1 MEPWQLGV
9 MEAAGLITSG
19 QLSPVA
25 LTESLLSRV
34 TALDGD
40 LDAWVT
46 VDAEGALGAAQDVA
60 GRLARGGPV
69 GRMAGVPVGIKDVID
84 VAGLRTTASSRALAD
99 FTPEADAAC
108 VTLLRA
114 ADATVLGKL
123 HTAEFAVADPPPTRN
138 PWAAEHTPGG
148 SSSGSAVAVAAGMVP
163 AALGTQTGGSTL
175 RPAAYN
181 GIVGLKASYGL
192 VSNRGVIAVAWSFDH
207 VGILARSVADAA
219 GVLGV
224 IAGHDPLDLS
234 SAPEAAGFILPALD
248 ARRPPTIGLIRTHF
262 LEVCEPEVLAHTLE
276 VAAKLEA
283 SGAQGREIV
292 LPRSYGRIAAT
303 VQRIF
308 RPETYASHRERYE
321 QRGHLYGPKIAALIE
336 EGRGMPAFEYVEA
349 ARERPSVVAELEA
362 ALAGVDIA
370 LTPATPA
377 PAPRDRSTTGDAA
390 FQVPWSYA
398 GLPAVALPSG
408 LNAWGLP
415 LGVQLVG
422 HRWADADLLR
432 AAQWCEGVLGFGQHP
447 PCWTE
452 AGGVAS

>member
-1 MEPWQLGV
+1 
-9 MEAAGLITSG
+9 
-19 QLSPVA
+19 
-25 LTESLLSRV
+25 
-34 TALDGD
+34 
-40 LDAWVT
+40 
-46 VDAEGALGAAQDVA
+46 
-60 GRLARGGPV
+60 
-69 GRMAGVPVGIKDVID
+69 
-84 VAGLRTTASSRALAD
+84 
-99 FTPEADAAC
+99 
-108 VTLLRA
+108 
-114 ADATVLGKL
+114 
-123 HTAEFAVADPPPTRN
+123 
-138 PWAAEHTPGG
+138 
-148 SSSGSAVAVAAGMVP
+148 MVP

-370 LTPATPA
+370 LTPA

-422 HRWADADLLR
+422 HRWADDRDVVLAHGGLVGAEAYKGREQLDRLVVVGPGQSHGLLPGVGDHHGDRQHLLVGSGVSVGSGVR
-432 AAQWCEGVLGFGQHP
+432 ALTIPVG
-447 PCWTE
+447 T
-452 AGGVAS
+452 